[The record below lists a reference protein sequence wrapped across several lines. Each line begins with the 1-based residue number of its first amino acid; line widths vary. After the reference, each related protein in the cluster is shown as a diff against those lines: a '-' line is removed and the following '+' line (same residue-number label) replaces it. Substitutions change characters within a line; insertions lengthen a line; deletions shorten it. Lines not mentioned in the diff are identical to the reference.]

1 MKIVVAGAKG
11 LLGYEVVRV
20 CATAGDEVI
29 ETDVTPDLRILDITN
44 LDSITGILRSERPD
58 WMINCAAYT
67 DVDGCE
73 NHEDIAFS
81 LNAKGPEL
89 LAQACEHYG
98 TKLLH
103 ISTDYVFDGE
113 KSEPYS
119 EEDTPNPISVYGK
132 SKLSGEKGIA
142 QSMKD
147 FIIVRPQWLFG
158 PHGKN
163 FVSTILGIATQRDSI
178 NVVNDQWGSPTYSK
192 DLAKAL
198 RRLIDCDAMG
208 IYHVC
213 NRGRATW
220 YDLAKKAIE
229 LAELGTTVVPVDTS
243 EFPRPAPRPKN
254 SILTTRKF
262 TDTTGK
268 LMPVWQI
275 SLQHYIKEYLFEYR
289 QSGRA

>member
-1 MKIVVAGAKG
+1 MKIIVAGSKG
-11 LLGYEVVRV
+11 LLGREVVRV
-20 CATAGDEVI
+20 CGACDDEVI
-29 ETDVTPDLRILDITN
+29 ETDVTPDKMVLDITD
-44 LDSITGILRSERPD
+44 LDSITGILKSETPH
-58 WMINCAAYT
+58 WLINCAAYT

-73 NHEDIAFS
+73 EHEDIAFS
-81 LNAKGPEL
+81 LNAQGPRL
-89 LAQACEHYG
+89 LAQACERYG

-103 ISTDYVFDGE
+103 ISTDYVFNGE
-113 KSEPYS
+113 KSAPYT
-119 EEDTPNPISVYGK
+119 EEDVPNPISVYGRTKLAGEEGILK
-132 SKLSGEKGIA
+132 SM
-142 QSMKD
+142 QD

-163 FVSTILGIATQRDSI
+163 FVSTILGIARERDSI

-198 RRLIDCDAMG
+198 RRLIDHDARG

-220 YDLAKKAIE
+220 YELAKKAVEIME
-229 LAELGTTVVPVDTS
+229 LDTKVVPVATS

-254 SILTTRKF
+254 SLLSTKKF
-262 TDTTGK
+262 TDVTGK

-275 SLQHYIKEYLFEYR
+275 SLQHYIKEYLFEHR
-289 QSGRA
+289 QSGRI